1 MGSRGYSKMAHVP
14 ATNIRSAIN
23 IGQIMRQVIGSGKI
37 TRADELVFLRAM
49 VAEDP
54 LTSEDL
60 TTLRQ
65 VMQRLDMGL
74 IKVVKD

>member
-37 TRADELVFLRAM
+37 TRADELVFLQAM

>member
-1 MGSRGYSKMAHVP
+1 MAHVP

-23 IGQIMRQVIGSGKI
+23 IGQIMRQVIVSGKI
-37 TRADELVFLRAM
+37 TRSDELVFLKAM

-54 LTSEDL
+54 LTPEDL

-74 IKVVKD
+74 IKVVEE

>member
-1 MGSRGYSKMAHVP
+1 MGLGDYSEMTRVP

-23 IGQIMRQVIGSGKI
+23 IGQIMRQVIVSGKI

-54 LTSEDL
+54 LTPDDL
-60 TTLRQ
+60 NTLRQ

-74 IKVVKD
+74 IKVIE

>member
-1 MGSRGYSKMAHVP
+1 MAHVP

-23 IGQIMRQVIGSGKI
+23 IGQIMRKVIVSGKI

-54 LTSEDL
+54 LTPEDL

-65 VMQRLDMGL
+65 VMQRMDMGL
-74 IKVVKD
+74 IKVVE

>member
-1 MGSRGYSKMAHVP
+1 MIV
-14 ATNIRSAIN
+14 
-23 IGQIMRQVIGSGKI
+23 SGKI

-54 LTSEDL
+54 LTPEDL

-65 VMQRLDMGL
+65 IMQRLDMGL
-74 IKVVKD
+74 IKVVE